1 MVLLVTHIAWL
12 GKKSP
17 FCGNVTYGLTITE
30 ALRNRGHRISFIH
43 FDTPAS
49 FPLRRDDSDNPLMPW
64 QTASPAAASAN
75 AAAHSLSTGL
85 ATGLT
90 NGFTTAL
97 NSGLSGFNS
106 KAGSN
111 FQGGSRS
118 PAGVNWLGAASSQS
132 GEGSLSGTSSQAGI
146 SSQANSNLRSGSN
159 SQANTSFESGANAQ
173 SGVNAQSA
181 TGRLA
186 PVDAQQTGDA
196 AQTAEALA
204 KAEALANP
212 EVALTYLMK
221 SQVYTVPAPGAQREL
236 RESLERL
243 RPDVVHASL
252 TLSPLDFLLPDLC
265 EQLGLPLVAT
275 FHPAFDAGLRN
286 LTAGT
291 TQLMYQLYAPSLAH
305 YDRVIVFSELQAELL
320 NRLGVK
326 ENRLAVIPN
335 GVDPQQWAPAG
346 QEQPSVSQ
354 ELAALQR
361 QFGNE
366 RIFLYMGRIAPE
378 KNVEA
383 LLKAW
388 RLVQL
393 PGCRL
398 VVVGDGTMR
407 QQLMQSYGEEDRVLW
422 WGHEPDRLR
431 RLALLQL
438 AEVFILPSLVE
449 GLSLALLEA
458 MASGTACIATDAG
471 ADGEVLEGGAGIVIS
486 TQAVTT
492 QLRTLLP
499 LLRDQPVLS
508 AELGRR
514 ARARVLE
521 RYSLSHNIDALE
533 KLYGQLLH
541 PGELVG

>member
-1 MVLLVTHIAWL
+1 
-12 GKKSP
+12 
-17 FCGNVTYGLTITE
+17 
-30 ALRNRGHRISFIH
+30 
-43 FDTPAS
+43 
-49 FPLRRDDSDNPLMPW
+49 MPW
-64 QTASPAAASAN
+64 QTASPAAAAVSSN
-75 AAAHSLSTGL
+75 AAANSLSTGL
-85 ATGLT
+85 T
-90 NGFTTAL
+90 NGLTTAL
-97 NSGLSGFNS
+97 NTGLSGFNA
-106 KAGSN
+106 KAGAN
-111 FQGGSRS
+111 FQGGSRFRAADNS
-118 PAGVNWLGAASSQS
+118 LGAASSQS
-132 GEGSLSGTSSQAGI
+132 GEGSLSRT
-146 SSQANSNLRSGSN
+146 SSQANSN
-159 SQANTSFESGANAQ
+159 FQ
-173 SGVNAQSA
+173 SIN
-181 TGRLA
+181 GRLDGIDA
-186 PVDAQQTGDA
+186 P
-196 AQTAEALA
+196 QTAEALA

-212 EVALTYLMK
+212 EVTLTYLMK

-346 QEQPSVSQ
+346 LEQPSVSQ

-407 QQLMQSYGEEDRVLW
+407 QQLMQSFGEEDRVLW

-521 RYSLSHNIDALE
+521 RYSLSQNIDALE